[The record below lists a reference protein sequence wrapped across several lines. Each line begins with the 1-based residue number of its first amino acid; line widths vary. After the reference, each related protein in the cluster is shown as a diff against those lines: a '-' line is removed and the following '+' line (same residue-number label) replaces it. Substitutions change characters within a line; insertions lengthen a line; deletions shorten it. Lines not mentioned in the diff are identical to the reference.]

1 MGQGLLFTKH
11 AYLKEGWNIIDTVVL
26 LFSLIDLSGALDG
39 MSLAKVARMA
49 RALKPLRLMKR
60 NKNMRLII
68 DALLTTLQPIAYVI
82 LFLIFTLVVFGL
94 IAIGVFG
101 GKLFACTN
109 TNVVYP
115 EGKKMCSGKIFTE
128 SYC

>member
-1 MGQGLLFTKH
+1 MTTAAAVRAGQSAAIGT
-11 AYLKEGWNIIDTVVL
+11 AADVVE
-26 LFSLIDLSGALDG
+26 A
-39 MSLAKVARMA
+39 VASE
-49 RALKPLRLMKR
+49 LLRLYSR
-60 NKNMRLII
+60 I